1 MSLFPLQKWDE
12 KLKIIAEG
20 YAVKCIWE
28 HNPDLE
34 ELNMGENLF
43 VSNGLFDPNIAMEKW
58 FLEHLDYDYN
68 NNSCQDDRMCG
79 HYTQVRDPEREMLDN
94 VTELVELDF

>member
-1 MSLFPLQKWDE
+1 M
-12 KLKIIAEG
+12 
-20 YAVKCIWE
+20 KCVLE
-28 HNPDLE
+28 QNPDLE
-34 ELNMGENLF
+34 LLNTGENLF
-43 VSNGLFDPNIAMEKW
+43 VSNEPLDLNMTMENW